1 AAGDIDIRA
10 LKDSIN
16 LLAKL
21 NITHT
26 AERITLNAKT
36 ELVINGG
43 GSATVY
49 NAGGITHQTSGRY
62 TGHAAKFSYTGPKSR
77 AASFPEPPKPSQGNL
92 ELFNRYA
99 NLRGLANGGFEV
111 EDALGKVFKGT
122 LDSAGRNVVSGVA
135 PGPAKIRFGLD
146 PADPWS
152 EASYVGVPKWP

>member
-1 AAGDIDIRA
+1 RLFVQSMGYRLVAAAGDIDIRA

-77 AASFPEPPKPSQGNL
+77 AASFPEP
-92 ELFNRYA
+92 
-99 NLRGLANGGFEV
+99 
-111 EDALGKVFKGT
+111 
-122 LDSAGRNVVSGVA
+122 
-135 PGPAKIRFGLD
+135 
-146 PADPWS
+146 
-152 EASYVGVPKWP
+152 